1 MDEKVKGIIADYLGV
16 KKKKITLEMDLIEDL
31 NINSYDV
38 MSIVGRIE
46 DEFNLEIPD
55 EEIRNLKTVKDV
67 VNYIEVKS
75 KSVYI

>member
-67 VNYIEVKS
+67 VTYLEVKS
-75 KSVYI
+75 NSVCI